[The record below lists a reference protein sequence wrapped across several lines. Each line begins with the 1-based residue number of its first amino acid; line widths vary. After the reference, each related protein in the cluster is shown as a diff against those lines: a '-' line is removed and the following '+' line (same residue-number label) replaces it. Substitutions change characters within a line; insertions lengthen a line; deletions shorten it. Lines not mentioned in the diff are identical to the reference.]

1 MNNLYVVQSDLIN
14 GSLALKAGCHTEVLE
29 VLRGGTG
36 IIFVLMNYSRPLIC
50 RGGFV
55 TVGLI
60 QK

>member
-50 RGGFV
+50 RGA
-55 TVGLI
+55 LSLLA
-60 QK
+60 